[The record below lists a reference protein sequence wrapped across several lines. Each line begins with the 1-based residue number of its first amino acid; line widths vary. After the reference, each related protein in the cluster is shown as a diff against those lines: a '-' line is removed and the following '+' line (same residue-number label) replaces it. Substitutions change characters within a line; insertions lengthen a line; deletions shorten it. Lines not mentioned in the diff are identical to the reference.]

1 MTLKKIILIVSLM
14 ILLLASCKS
23 QKQVISEKEKQVEVV
38 EKPLVHETYKTNII
52 RDTVFHKDSVIVLQ
66 KGDTV
71 YEKSFKEF
79 HHYKNSTD
87 TVHQRDTITQIVIQP
102 VEKIVNNQTEVEVEK
117 PLNWWQKF
125 RMMMGDFALGAI
137 AVLLGEGIF
146 YFIKKKKKILL

>member
-23 QKQVISEKEKQVEVV
+23 QKQVITEKETQVEVV

-87 TVHQRDTITQIVIQP
+87 TVHQRDTITQVVVQP
-102 VEKIVNNQTEVEVEK
+102 VEKILEKQVEVEVEK
-117 PLNWWQKF
+117 KTSAWQKF
-125 RMMMGDFALGAI
+125 RMAVGDVSMIAI
-137 AVLLGEGIF
+137 AVLVGLGIV
-146 YFIKKKKKILL
+146 YFVRKKKKLL

>member
-1 MTLKKIILIVSLM
+1 MRKILAIISIM
-14 ILLLASCKS
+14 ILLLVACKS

-87 TVHQRDTITQIVIQP
+87 TVYQRDTITQVVVQP
-102 VEKIVNNQTEVEVEK
+102 VEKIIREKVEVEVEK
-117 PLNWWQKF
+117 KISTWQKF

-137 AVLLGEGIF
+137 AVLLGVGIV
-146 YFIKKKKKILL
+146 YFVRKQKLV